1 MPDCGLLLP
10 ANRLERHEAHFCT
23 SRTRAKLAQRWQ
35 RARDRGPYQRPWGEP
50 PVTAAVVVSSSTV
63 TAATASSASKAAAQ
77 ANGAA
82 AAVQLHMQ

>member
-35 RARDRGPYQRPWGEP
+35 RARDRGPYQRPWGERP
-50 PVTAAVVVSSSTV
+50 AAATGVSSSTV
-63 TAATASSASKAAAQ
+63 TAATASSASKTAAQ
-77 ANGAA
+77 ASGAA

>member
-10 ANRLERHEAHFCT
+10 ANRLERHEVHFCT
-23 SRTRAKLAQRWQ
+23 SRTRAKLAQRVQ

-50 PVTAAVVVSSSTV
+50 PAAAATAVGSSTV

-77 ANGAA
+77 ANSAA
-82 AAVQLHMQ
+82 TAVQLRTQ